1 MQTSTVPQTTA
12 KTYLTL
18 ANTRAVSVR
27 VEGTD
32 PKTTPSVLVTRRP
45 SGIREAWH
53 SDELH
58 GFTSGSF
65 RLCVMYARRA
75 AIRRHAQTVTR

>member
-1 MQTSTVPQTTA
+1 MQTTTVPQTTA
-12 KTYLTL
+12 KTYLIL

-27 VEGTD
+27 VEGAD
-32 PKTTPSVLVTRRP
+32 PKTVPSVLVTRRP
-45 SGIREAWH
+45 SGTWEAWH

-65 RLCVMYARRA
+65 RMCVMYARRS
-75 AIRRHAQTVTR
+75 AIRRHAQTATR

>member
-1 MQTSTVPQTTA
+1 MQTTTVPQTTA

-45 SGIREAWH
+45 SGTWEAWH